1 MWQTDEPWALIAQLA
16 TQACCCS
23 KGRSAW
29 LSISE
34 WRQLLAS
41 HPALS
46 PSSQHLLSFQSFP
59 QRTYHEH
66 LTVIIHLHEVTVTTG
81 APGAK
86 AAGRSAERRAAGEE
100 GDGLRYVL
108 GSQAWAALH
117 VFSRGYCNTGVYQLP
132 LYQGAPSQS
141 LLVALSQGE
150 CRSTLEHL
158 AAENKVQLL
167 EGASL
172 VARIADGRREEELRT
187 YRAEDIDQSYL
198 PKENVE
204 SYAKEPHG
212 SKVAELMTWD
222 KAETQRQERRA
233 RLLILDQI

>member
-132 LYQGAPSQS
+132 LYQGAPSQ
-141 LLVALSQGE
+141 
-150 CRSTLEHL
+150 
-158 AAENKVQLL
+158 VQLL

>member
-1 MWQTDEPWALIAQLA
+1 MGQTDEPWALIAQLA

-66 LTVIIHLHEVTVTTG
+66 LTVIIHLHEVTVTAG

-132 LYQGAPSQS
+132 LYQGAPSQVGTDHQGLTGINDGNEKPCGATS
-141 LLVALSQGE
+141 KPSPCRATPSGAFTTRHALKCLQSE
-150 CRSTLEHL
+150 
-158 AAENKVQLL
+158 AAGR
-167 EGASL
+167 EGA
-172 VARIADGRREEELRT
+172 R
-187 YRAEDIDQSYL
+187 
-198 PKENVE
+198 
-204 SYAKEPHG
+204 
-212 SKVAELMTWD
+212 
-222 KAETQRQERRA
+222 
-233 RLLILDQI
+233 